1 MSESK
6 NESESQTANVAEL
19 AKKIVRPGSE
29 SAVRAALTP
38 VQVLP
43 VAVTLPVDGDP
54 EFDAKMAAAIKECER
69 KLSAV
74 KAQRERYVREFY
86 LALAPFNAGK
96 QVPFPLASPVDY
108 LSKIAHETARVEQA
122 TTALGI
128 ARDHLSTHPERLARA
143 RAAAKTPQERIAELE
158 RRLAALE
165 AGA

>member
-1 MSESK
+1 MSETK
-6 NESESQTANVAEL
+6 KSQETNASEL
-19 AKKIVRPGSE
+19 AKLITRPG
-29 SAVRAALTP
+29 AGPAIRAALTP
-38 VQVLP
+38 AATPPIGL
-43 VAVTLPVDGDP
+43 TLPMDSDP
-54 EFDAKMAAAIKECER
+54 EFDAKMAAVIKECER
-69 KLSAV
+69 KLAAV
-74 KAQRERYVREFY
+74 KAQKERYVREFY